1 MAAVR
6 SVLLSDIQSVL
17 SLARRRHGFLLSA
30 TSGQRSNQQSPLAVF
45 QSFSL
50 LRGRLLR
57 SESEWRCLYAA
68 EPPLIDTFSA
78 IFDVFWT
85 DMAELSPVNVV
96 KPFLDVIRHDHASS
110 TVTGAA
116 LEAVMNFLR
125 SWPWAEVKDQN
136 GAADALSDIVD
147 AVSHCRFQETG
158 VESDQN
164 VLVLVVHVLHA
175 VVRSPCGASLSDHS
189 MWQLVESL
197 YALSRGNRHDPHI
210 TLPLRSTGT
219 NFLHDTVA
227 FIFSN
232 AAIYSDLAPVAE
244 PATAS
249 SDPLRP
255 GFGLPCAV
263 KIVGFLC
270 QKLHQKNYV
279 PPPAPDAPATASG
292 NTTSR
297 REVLLS
303 FSLLQRALIACDAE
317 LMTGVPSLMLFIKDD
332 LCSAILRYCRLG
344 ACAELKIPVVCLE
357 LIRLLWSKLR
367 SELKMQV
374 EALFNGVFYHT
385 MHWCLANMD
394 VNSPEFPRGDDVAPP
409 AGGASGQPDEKP
421 VTMVDAASDE
431 FSGDMLSKSRLYN
444 ISFEILDCLVDL
456 LAEATLLPDLYVNYD
471 CDGNRCDLTQ
481 TLFELL
487 SQVAQQSHVACFE
500 SHEET
505 HFLWAQAVGE
515 IALRGMFN
523 ALYVVHLRTHP
534 EMPVVS
540 GDSSN
545 GPSDEEMNEDALLVE
560 QDEQFSPADA
570 EEFASAEVLFKKRQ
584 RKKFFQH
591 GIQEFNRKPL
601 AGIKY
606 LQQNTFLPT
615 PLDSMSL
622 ATFLRSLPQGLNK
635 NAVGVYLGAMGKEVK
650 GFEKTEIHEADTMDF
665 HRDVLTDFVRS
676 CNFEGESIVT
686 ALRMFLASFRLPG
699 EAQQID
705 RILNTFSLQVYEQC
719 RERFLMASVDVAYLL
734 SFSLIM
740 LNTDLHNPNI
750 RSDKKMKLADFIK
763 NNKNYGQEV
772 SKGLDL
778 PDDFLTELYNTI
790 AKDEIKTF
798 EDGGK
803 HGEVTSDRWKDLLNQ
818 AESNP
823 RNSRLIVHHPS
834 VHLRSSSTPRGIGI
848 VHGTSSPLAPD
859 AMRTMKQARL
869 TKSASS
875 PANGATALPKSATWE
890 QQDGVDGLAPLYA
903 SSGNQ
908 YDRHI
913 FELVQ
918 QSLVRAFSSVFQQFV
933 VDSQAKDAARGEDL
947 SVGGS
952 YEMHYV
958 PQKSA
963 LQLACNGFVLCAAV
977 ASHLSLVEHCNS
989 LFIRLCKYTSLLS
1002 SDIYPT
1008 GYNSRENGIW
1018 VYCDNQS
1025 APVATA
1031 AVLKLVSTCSLA
1043 LHSRSWKYF
1052 FHVVSGLR
1060 EFHVL
1065 PSRIMYPS
1073 DEIKLELMT
1082 PDERLEFIDLV
1093 YQNKKELERKIALSA
1108 QEQDGGNGDA
1118 GGFFSGVA
1126 WLLSALDSNLGGSAP
1141 GSTTPTKSH
1150 LSPGFEQYQLSPAEL
1165 ASHTEDLV
1173 IEGKTPKLQPSDGDE
1188 HDPRGEFGTDQWI
1201 RTTLQ
1206 PYRLE
1211 FLMQDVASLPSR
1223 ALAEVIEALHDETL
1237 LVLRGPNEKES
1248 QKDRKKST
1256 KLSLSQG
1263 GCVLFEHLLSQ
1274 VISLSGSLFDGG
1286 TNDED
1291 GISAIL
1297 EAHYTQIL
1305 EFLRPVLLTNHSPS
1319 GLTYENACF
1328 LLHKSIN
1335 GLFAWV
1341 TRTHSDANG
1350 LLLVNFLGTLMEMSG
1365 DDELIRPFLTP
1376 IMCGLD
1382 RYVTLVQPS
1391 NLHYSRMD
1399 WLTICNLISW
1409 SVGMAHAASHGFG
1422 LLERLVTEKIWN
1434 GDGNEIL
1441 ISDCYTKMTMFAMKA
1456 RDPHDSWTPSRPI
1469 DLLLFMF
1476 DTLRPDAPNY
1486 VEERLRFLGGMA
1498 VVSRHLLLNQIKQE
1512 LSNDLVVAAIE
1523 GLKHMLRE
1531 HTGTEQSFKPMAW
1544 LDVLRYG
1551 LIPVGFDLLN
1561 GSAPK
1566 HSGGAMH
1573 FGDDEE
1579 ETNSPFL
1586 YYRRQL
1592 PSMNDES
1599 SLKRPNEAHVHN
1611 DANGP
1616 TGRRRRPSTMKD
1628 PLALRPHVVVVQ
1640 LLSLVVCEELT
1651 KLQTCAK
1658 FPSVWEDVAE
1668 LLVGLLEYTAM
1679 ENPPAAG
1686 DGAASGEVLIAALE
1700 RRSVLSAH
1708 EEILEHS
1715 KGIVRRLAV
1724 IQGEETKEPDDAK
1737 EQEGAKSEETGD
1749 AAERPWQPN
1758 VLMQV
1763 LEEKCRSNPDLLD
1776 QLFSSKDDT
1785 GSAGERTPPIEEVDG
1800 ENVEEE
1806 NDSDEAS

>member
-1 MAAVR
+1 MAVR

-17 SLARRRHGFLLSA
+17 SLARRRHGYLLSS
-30 TSGQRSNQQSPLAVF
+30 TSGQRSKQESPLMVF

-50 LRGRLLR
+50 LRGRLLKC
-57 SESEWRCLYAA
+57 EN
-68 EPPLIDTFSA
+68 
-78 IFDVFWT
+78 
-85 DMAELSPVNVV
+85 MAELSPVTVV
-96 KPFLDVIRHDHASS
+96 KPFLDVIRHEHAGS

-116 LEAVMNFLR
+116 LQAVMNFLH
-125 SWPWAEVKDQN
+125 SWPWTDVKDQN
-136 GAADALSDIVD
+136 AATDAVSDIVD

-158 VESDQN
+158 IESDQN

-175 VVRSPCGASLSDHS
+175 VVRSPCGTRLSDHS

-210 TLPLRSTGT
+210 TIPLRSTAT

-232 AAIYSDLAPVAE
+232 PAIYSDLAPAAG
-244 PATAS
+244 PANS
-249 SDPLRP
+249 SSEPLRP

-279 PPPAPDAPATASG
+279 PPPAPDAPATSSG

-303 FSLLQRALIACDAE
+303 FTLLQRALMACDAE
-317 LMTGVPSLMLFIKDD
+317 LITGVPALMIFIKDD

-344 ACAELKIPVVCLE
+344 ACAEPKIPVVCLE

-385 MHWCLANMD
+385 LHWCLANMD
-394 VNSPEFPRGDDVAPP
+394 VNNPDFPHGDDAAPP
-409 AGGASGQPDEKP
+409 ATDVTGQADDKP
-421 VTMVDAASDE
+421 ATMVDAALDE
-431 FSGDMLSKSRLYN
+431 FSGEMLSKSRLYN

-487 SQVAQQSHVACFE
+487 SQTAQQSHVACFE

-534 EMPVVS
+534 ETPAVS

-545 GPSDEEMNEDALLVE
+545 GPSDEEMNEDTLLVDQE
-560 QDEQFSPADA
+560 TPSPPTDE

-650 GFEKTEIHEADTMDF
+650 GFEKTDIHEADTMDF
-665 HRDVLTDFVRS
+665 HRDVLTNFVRS
-676 CNFEGESIVT
+676 FNFEGESIVA

-750 RSDKKMKLADFIK
+750 RADKKMKLADFIK

-778 PDDFLTELYNTI
+778 PEDFLTELYNTI
-790 AKDEIKTF
+790 SKDEIKTF

-818 AESNP
+818 AESDP
-823 RNSRLIVHHPS
+823 RNSRLIVHQPSLHP
-834 VHLRSSSTPRGIGI
+834 RSSSTPRGIG
-848 VHGTSSPLAPD
+848 VQGASFAPLAPD
-859 AMRTMKQARL
+859 AMRKMKQARL

-875 PANGATALPKSATWE
+875 PAAKSGTWA
-890 QQDGVDGLAPLYA
+890 QQDGFDGLVVLYP

-947 SVGGS
+947 SVGSS

-989 LFIRLCKYTSLLS
+989 LFIRLCKYTALIS
-1002 SDIYPT
+1002 SDIYPV
-1008 GYNSRENGIW
+1008 GYNGRENGIW

-1031 AVLKLVSTCSLA
+1031 AVLKLVSTCSLS

-1052 FHVVSGLR
+1052 FHIVSGLR

-1065 PSRIMYPS
+1065 PSRILYPS
-1073 DEIKLELMT
+1073 DEMKLELMT
-1082 PDERLEFIDLV
+1082 RDERLEFIDLV
-1093 YQNKKELERKIALSA
+1093 YQNKEELARKIALSA

-1118 GGFFSGVA
+1118 GGFFSGVT

-1141 GSTTPTKSH
+1141 GSTAPTQSH
-1150 LSPGFEQYQLSPAEL
+1150 LSPGYEQYQLSPAEL
-1165 ASHTEDLV
+1165 ALHTEDLV
-1173 IEGKTPKLQPSDGDE
+1173 IEGKTPKKQPSDDE

-1223 ALAEVIEALHDETL
+1223 ALAEVIEALHDEIL
-1237 LVLRGPNEKES
+1237 LVLRGPDENES

-1274 VISLSGSLFDGG
+1274 VIALSGSLFDGG
-1286 TNDED
+1286 ADDED
-1291 GISAIL
+1291 GISAVL

-1319 GLTYENACF
+1319 ELTYENACF

-1341 TRTHSDANG
+1341 TRTRSDANG
-1350 LLLVNFLGTLMEMSG
+1350 LLLVNFLSTLMEMSG
-1365 DDELIRPFLTP
+1365 DDELIRPFLTS

-1382 RYVTLVQPS
+1382 RYVALVQPS
-1391 NLHYSRMD
+1391 NLYYSRMD

-1409 SVGMAHAASHGFG
+1409 SVGRSHAASHGFG

-1441 ISDCYTKMTMFAMKA
+1441 ISDCYTKMIMFAMKT
-1456 RDPHDSWTPSRPI
+1456 RDPHNSWALSRPV

-1476 DTLRPDAPNY
+1476 DTLRPDASNY

-1512 LSNDLVVAAIE
+1512 LSNDLVVTAIE
-1523 GLKHMLRE
+1523 GLKHMLSE
-1531 HTGTEQSFKPMAW
+1531 HSGKEQSFKPMAW

-1551 LIPVGFDLLN
+1551 LVPVGFDLLN
-1561 GSAPK
+1561 DAGPK
-1566 HSGGAMH
+1566 HSGGGMH

-1592 PSMNDES
+1592 PSMDDES
-1599 SLKRPNEAHVHN
+1599 SLKNPNETHARS
-1611 DANGP
+1611 DAKKP

-1658 FPSVWEDVAE
+1658 FKSVWEDVAE

-1679 ENPPAAG
+1679 ENPPPAG
-1686 DGAASGEVLIAALE
+1686 EAASGEVLIAALE

-1724 IQGEETKEPDDAK
+1724 IQDEETTETEAN
-1737 EQEGAKSEETGD
+1737 EQEEAKST
-1749 AAERPWQPN
+1749 N
-1758 VLMQV
+1758 VLMKV
-1763 LEEKCRSNPDLLD
+1763 LEDKCRSNPDLLD
-1776 QLFSSKDDT
+1776 QLFSSKDET
-1785 GSAGERTPPIEEVDG
+1785 GSTGGCTPPVEEVDG
-1800 ENVEEE
+1800 EIVEEE

>member
-1 MAAVR
+1 
-6 SVLLSDIQSVL
+6 
-17 SLARRRHGFLLSA
+17 
-30 TSGQRSNQQSPLAVF
+30 
-45 QSFSL
+45 
-50 LRGRLLR
+50 
-57 SESEWRCLYAA
+57 
-68 EPPLIDTFSA
+68 
-78 IFDVFWT
+78 
-85 DMAELSPVNVV
+85 
-96 KPFLDVIRHDHASS
+96 
-110 TVTGAA
+110 
-116 LEAVMNFLR
+116 
-125 SWPWAEVKDQN
+125 
-136 GAADALSDIVD
+136 
-147 AVSHCRFQETG
+147 
-158 VESDQN
+158 
-164 VLVLVVHVLHA
+164 
-175 VVRSPCGASLSDHS
+175 
-189 MWQLVESL
+189 
-197 YALSRGNRHDPHI
+197 
-210 TLPLRSTGT
+210 
-219 NFLHDTVA
+219 
-227 FIFSN
+227 
-232 AAIYSDLAPVAE
+232 
-244 PATAS
+244 
-249 SDPLRP
+249 
-255 GFGLPCAV
+255 
-263 KIVGFLC
+263 
-270 QKLHQKNYV
+270 
-279 PPPAPDAPATASG
+279 
-292 NTTSR
+292 
-297 REVLLS
+297 
-303 FSLLQRALIACDAE
+303 
-317 LMTGVPSLMLFIKDD
+317 
-332 LCSAILRYCRLG
+332 
-344 ACAELKIPVVCLE
+344 
-357 LIRLLWSKLR
+357 
-367 SELKMQV
+367 MQV
-374 EALFNGVFYHT
+374 EAIFNGVFYHT
-385 MHWCLANMD
+385 LHWSLTNMD
-394 VNSPEFPRGDDVAPP
+394 VNNPDFPRGDDAAPP
-409 AGGASGQPDEKP
+409 AGSGADQANDKP
-421 VTMVDAASDE
+421 VTMVDAALDE
-431 FSGDMLSKSRLYN
+431 FSGEMLSKSRLYS
-444 ISFEILDCLVDL
+444 ISFDILECLVDL

-481 TLFELL
+481 GLFELL
-487 SQVAQQSHVACFE
+487 SQAAQQSHVACFE
-500 SHEET
+500 SHEENQ
-505 HFLWAQAVGE
+505 FLWAQAIGE

-534 EMPVVS
+534 EMPAVS

-545 GPSDEEMNEDALLVE
+545 GPSDEEAREDTLIVDQEELPVLS
-560 QDEQFSPADA
+560 DGD
-570 EEFASAEVLFKKRQ
+570 EFASADVLFKKRQ

-665 HRDVLTDFVRS
+665 HRDVLANFVRS
-676 CNFEGESIVT
+676 FNFEGESIVT

-750 RSDKKMKLADFIK
+750 RADKKMKLVDFIK

-818 AESNP
+818 AESDP

-834 VHLRSSSTPRGIGI
+834 LHLRSSSTPRGIG
-848 VHGTSSPLAPD
+848 VVPATPSPLAPD

-875 PANGATALPKSATWE
+875 PANGVTVLSSRSATWD
-890 QQDGVDGLAPLYA
+890 QDGSDGLVPSYA

-913 FELVQ
+913 YELIQ
-918 QSLVRAFSSVFQQFV
+918 QSLVRAFGSVFQQFV
-933 VDSQAKDAARGEDL
+933 VDSQAKDAVRGEDL
-947 SVGGS
+947 SVGS
-952 YEMHYV
+952 TYEMHYV

-977 ASHLSLVEHCNS
+977 ASNLSLVEHCNA
-989 LFIRLCKYTSLLS
+989 LFIRLCKYTALLS
-1002 SDIYPT
+1002 SDIYPV
-1008 GYNSRENGIW
+1008 GYNGRENGIW

-1025 APVATA
+1025 APIATA
-1031 AVLKLVSTCSLA
+1031 AVLKLVSTCSLS

-1065 PSRIMYPS
+1065 PSRILYPS
-1073 DEIKLELMT
+1073 DDMKLELMT

-1093 YQNKKELERKIALSA
+1093 YQNKEELERRIALSA
-1108 QEQDGGNGDA
+1108 QDQEGNDGDA

-1126 WLLSALDSNLGGSAP
+1126 WLLSALDSNLGGSTP
-1141 GSTTPTKSH
+1141 GSATQTKSH
-1150 LSPGFEQYQLSPAEL
+1150 LSPGFEQYQLNPAEL

-1173 IEGKTPKLQPSDGDE
+1173 IEGKTPKKQPSDGE
-1188 HDPRGEFGTDQWI
+1188 HDLRGDFGTDQWI

-1211 FLMQDVASLPSR
+1211 FLMEDIASLPSR
-1223 ALAEVIEALHDETL
+1223 ALAEVIESLHDEIL
-1237 LVLRGPNEKES
+1237 QVLRGPDEAES
-1248 QKDRKKST
+1248 QKERKKST

-1263 GCVLFEHLLSQ
+1263 GCVLCEHLLSQ

-1286 TNDED
+1286 ADDED
-1291 GISAIL
+1291 GISAVL

-1305 EFLRPVLLTNHSPS
+1305 ECLRPVLLTTHSPS

-1341 TRTHSDANG
+1341 TRTRSDASG
-1350 LLLVNFLGTLMEMSG
+1350 LLLVNFLGTLMELSG
-1365 DDELIRPFLTP
+1365 DDELIRPFLTS

-1382 RYVTLVQPS
+1382 RYVALVEPN
-1391 NLHYSRMD
+1391 NLRYTRMD

-1409 SVGMAHAASHGFG
+1409 SVGMPHAASHAFG

-1441 ISDCYTKMTMFAMKA
+1441 ISDCYTKMIMFAMKA
-1456 RDPHDSWTPSRPI
+1456 RDPHDSWSPSRPI
-1469 DLLLFMF
+1469 DLLRFMF
-1476 DTLRPDAPNY
+1476 DTLRPDALNY

-1531 HTGTEQSFKPMAW
+1531 HTGTEQSFKPVAW
-1544 LDVLRYG
+1544 LDVLRFG
-1551 LIPVGFDLLN
+1551 LVPVGFDLLN
-1561 GSAPK
+1561 GAGPK
-1566 HSGGAMH
+1566 HSGGILH

-1592 PSMNDES
+1592 PSLDGEN
-1599 SLKRPNEAHVHN
+1599 SLKHPN
-1611 DANGP
+1611 DAHAHNEPKGL

-1628 PLALRPHVVVVQ
+1628 PLALRPHVVIVQ

-1651 KLQTCAK
+1651 KLQTCTK

-1668 LLVGLLEYTAM
+1668 LLVGLLEHTAM
-1679 ENPPAAG
+1679 ENPSTVV

-1715 KGIVRRLAV
+1715 KGILRRLTV
-1724 IQGEETKEPDDAK
+1724 VKDGETEEKTK
-1737 EQEGAKSEETGD
+1737 EQELTKTEERAQD
-1749 AAERPWQPN
+1749 PN
-1758 VLMQV
+1758 GLMLV
-1763 LEEKCRSNPDLLD
+1763 LEEKCRAHPDLIE
-1776 QLFSSKDDT
+1776 QLFSSKDDAAST
-1785 GSAGERTPPIEEVDG
+1785 GGRTPPIEEVDG
-1800 ENVEEE
+1800 ENTDEQ

>member
-1 MAAVR
+1 MAAAR
-6 SVLLSDIQSVL
+6 AVLLSDIQSVL
-17 SLARRRHGFLLSA
+17 SLARRRHGFLLSGTA
-30 TSGQRSNQQSPLAVF
+30 GQRSKQESPLAVF

-57 SESEWRCLYAA
+57 CEN
-68 EPPLIDTFSA
+68 
-78 IFDVFWT
+78 
-85 DMAELSPVNVV
+85 MAELSPVAVV
-96 KPFLDVIRHDHASS
+96 KPFLDVVRHEHASS

-116 LEAVMNFLR
+116 LQAVVNFLHA
-125 SWPWAEVKDQN
+125 WPWGDVRDQN
-136 GAADALSDIVD
+136 AAADAAADMVD

-175 VVRSPCGASLSDHS
+175 VVRSPCGARLSDHA

-210 TLPLRSTGT
+210 TLPLRSTAT
-219 NFLHDTVA
+219 SFLHDTVA

-232 AAIYSDLAPVAE
+232 PAIYSDLAPASA
-244 PATAS
+244 PANAGS
-249 SDPLRP
+249 EPLRP

-270 QKLHQKNYV
+270 QKLHQRNFV
-279 PPPAPDAPATASG
+279 PAPAPDAPAANTG

-303 FSLLQRALIACDAE
+303 FTLLQRALIACDAD
-317 LMTGVPSLMLFIKDD
+317 LITGVPSLMLFIKDD

-374 EALFNGVFYHT
+374 EAIFNGVFYHT
-385 MHWCLANMD
+385 MHWSLANMD
-394 VNSPEFPRGDDVAPP
+394 VNNPGFPRGDNASGP
-409 AGGASGQPDEKP
+409 AGDANNQASDKP
-421 VTMVDAASDE
+421 VTTVDAALDE
-431 FSGDMLSKSRLYN
+431 FSGEVLSKSRLYN

-456 LAEATLLPDLYVNYD
+456 LAEATLLPDLYV
-471 CDGNRCDLTQ
+471 
-481 TLFELL
+481 
-487 SQVAQQSHVACFE
+487 AQQSHVACFE

-505 HFLWAQAVGE
+505 HFLWAQAIGE

-534 EMPVVS
+534 ETPVVV
-540 GDSSN
+540 GESSSP
-545 GPSDEEMNEDALLVE
+545 PSDEEIREDTLLVDQE
-560 QDEQFSPADA
+560 VEPASIDGDT
-570 EEFASAEVLFKKRQ
+570 FASAEVLFKKRQ

-650 GFEKTEIHEADTMDF
+650 GFEKTEIHEADTMNF
-665 HRDVLTDFVRS
+665 HRDVLTNFVRS
-676 CNFEGESIVT
+676 FNFEGESIVT

-750 RSDKKMKLADFIK
+750 RADKKMKLVDFIR

-778 PDDFLTELYNTI
+778 PEDFLTELYDTI

-818 AESNP
+818 AESDP

-834 VHLRSSSTPRGIGI
+834 LHLRSSSTPRQIG
-848 VHGTSSPLAPD
+848 VVQGVSSPLAPD

-875 PANGATALPKSATWE
+875 PANGLTATAVKSGTWE
-890 QQDGVDGLAPLYA
+890 QQDGFDGLVPLYA

-913 FELVQ
+913 YELIQ

-947 SVGGS
+947 SVGSS

-977 ASHLSLVEHCNS
+977 ASNLSLAEHCNA
-989 LFIRLCKYTSLLS
+989 LFIRLCKYTALLS
-1002 SDIYPT
+1002 SDIYPA
-1008 GYNSRENGIW
+1008 GYNGRENGIW

-1025 APVATA
+1025 SPVATA
-1031 AVLKLVSTCSLA
+1031 AVLKIVSTCSLA

-1065 PSRIMYPS
+1065 PSRILYPS
-1073 DEIKLELMT
+1073 DEMSLELMT

-1093 YQNKKELERKIALSA
+1093 YQNKEELERRIALSA
-1108 QEQDGGNGDA
+1108 QDLDGSDGDS

-1126 WLLSALDSNLGGSAP
+1126 WLLSALDSNLGGSTP
-1141 GSTTPTKSH
+1141 GSSTPTKSH

-1173 IEGKTPKLQPSDGDE
+1173 IEGKTPKKQPSDGE
-1188 HDPRGEFGTDQWI
+1188 QDPRGDFGTDLWI

-1211 FLMQDVASLPSR
+1211 FLMEDVASLPSR
-1223 ALAEVIEALHDETL
+1223 ALAEVIEALHDEIL
-1237 LVLRGPNEKES
+1237 YVLRGPDDKES
-1248 QKDRKKST
+1248 PKDRKRST

-1274 VISLSGSLFDGG
+1274 VIALSGSLFDGG
-1286 TNDED
+1286 ADDED
-1291 GISAIL
+1291 GISAVL

-1341 TRTHSDANG
+1341 TRTRSEANG
-1350 LLLVNFLGTLMEMSG
+1350 LLLITFLSTLMEMSG
-1365 DDELIRPFLTP
+1365 DDELIRPFLTS
-1376 IMCGLD
+1376 I
-1382 RYVTLVQPS
+1382 
-1391 NLHYSRMD
+1391 
-1399 WLTICNLISW
+1399 IW
-1409 SVGMAHAASHGFG
+1409 SVGMPHAASRAFG

-1434 GDGNEIL
+1434 GDGNDIL
-1441 ISDCYTKMTMFAMKA
+1441 ISDCYTKMIMFAMKA
-1456 RDPHDSWTPSRPI
+1456 RDPHDSWAPSRPL

-1476 DTLRPDAPNY
+1476 DTLRPDATNY

-1512 LSNDLVVAAIE
+1512 LSNEIVVAAIE

-1531 HTGTEQSFKPMAW
+1531 HAGTERSFKAIAW

-1551 LIPVGFDLLN
+1551 LVPVGFDLLN
-1561 GSAPK
+1561 DGGPK
-1566 HSGGAMH
+1566 YSGGAMH
-1573 FGDDEE
+1573 FGEDEE

-1592 PSMNDES
+1592 PSFDGDNTSKHPTAPQAHTES
-1599 SLKRPNEAHVHN
+1599 K
-1611 DANGP
+1611 GP

-1658 FPSVWEDVAE
+1658 FPAVWEDVAE
-1668 LLVGLLEYTAM
+1668 LLVGLLEHTAM
-1679 ENPPAAG
+1679 ENPPSAG
-1686 DGAASGEVLIAALE
+1686 EGAASGEVLIAALE

-1715 KGIVRRLAV
+1715 KGIIRRLTMV
-1724 IQGEETKEPDDAK
+1724 QDEETKEAEEEK
-1737 EQEGAKSEETGD
+1737 EAPTG
-1749 AAERPWQPN
+1749 ELTQQSN
-1758 VLMQV
+1758 TLMQV
-1763 LEEKCRSNPDLLD
+1763 LEEKCRSHPDLVE
-1776 QLFSSKDDT
+1776 QLFSSKDDAGST
-1785 GSAGERTPPIEEVDG
+1785 GGRTPPIEEVDG
-1800 ENVEEE
+1800 EHAEEQ

>member
-1 MAAVR
+1 MAGRA
-6 SVLLSDIQSVL
+6 VLLSDIQSVL
-17 SLARRRHGFLLSA
+17 SLARRRHGYLL
-30 TSGQRSNQQSPLAVF
+30 TWTNGQHSKKESPVAVF

-50 LRGRLLR
+50 LRGRLLKC
-57 SESEWRCLYAA
+57 ENME
-68 EPPLIDTFSA
+68 
-78 IFDVFWT
+78 
-85 DMAELSPVNVV
+85 ELSPVTVV
-96 KPFLDVIRHDHASS
+96 KPFLDVIRHEHAGS

-116 LEAVMNFLR
+116 LQAVMNFLH
-125 SWPWAEVKDQN
+125 SWPWTDVKDQN
-136 GAADALSDIVD
+136 AAADAVSDIVD

-158 VESDQN
+158 IESDQN

-175 VVRSPCGASLSDHS
+175 VVRSSCGTRLSDHS

-210 TLPLRSTGT
+210 TLPLRSTAT

-232 AAIYSDLAPVAE
+232 PAIYSDVA
-244 PATAS
+244 PATDSAS
-249 SDPLRP
+249 EPLRP

-263 KIVGFLC
+263 KIAGFFC

-279 PPPAPDAPATASG
+279 PPPAPDAPATPSG

-303 FSLLQRALIACDAE
+303 FSLLQRALMACDAE
-317 LMTGVPSLMLFIKDD
+317 LITGVPALMLFIKDD

-385 MHWCLANMD
+385 LHWCLANMD
-394 VNSPEFPRGDDVAPP
+394 VSSPDFPHGNDTAPP
-409 AGGASGQPDEKP
+409 TADANGQTDSKAA
-421 VTMVDAASDE
+421 TMVDAALDE
-431 FSGDMLSKSRLYN
+431 FSGEMLSKNRLFG

-487 SQVAQQSHVACFE
+487 SQTAQQSHVACFE

-534 EMPVVS
+534 ETPAVS
-540 GDSSN
+540 GDGSS
-545 GPSDEEMNEDALLVE
+545 GPSDEEMNEDTLLVDQE
-560 QDEQFSPADA
+560 TPSPTEDA

-615 PLDSMSL
+615 PLDSISL

-650 GFEKTEIHEADTMDF
+650 GFEKTDIHEADSMDF
-665 HRDVLTDFVRS
+665 HRDVLTNFVRS
-676 CNFEGESIVT
+676 FNFEGESIVA

-750 RSDKKMKLADFIK
+750 RPDKKMKLADFIR
-763 NNKNYGQEV
+763 NNKNYGLEV

-778 PDDFLTELYNTI
+778 PEDFLTELYNTI
-790 AKDEIKTF
+790 SKDEVKTF

-818 AESNP
+818 AESDP
-823 RNSRLIVHHPS
+823 RNSRLIVHQPSLHP
-834 VHLRSSSTPRGIGI
+834 RSSSTPRGIG
-848 VHGTSSPLAPD
+848 VQGASFAPLAPD
-859 AMRTMKQARL
+859 AMRKMKQARL

-875 PANGATALPKSATWE
+875 PAAKSGTWM
-890 QQDGVDGLAPLYA
+890 QQEGLYGLVSLYP

-918 QSLVRAFSSVFQQFV
+918 QNLVRAFSSVFQQFV
-933 VDSQAKDAARGEDL
+933 VDSQAKDAARGDDL
-947 SVGGS
+947 SVGSS
-952 YEMHYV
+952 YDMHYV

-977 ASHLSLVEHCNS
+977 ASHLSLVEHCNA
-989 LFIRLCKYTSLLS
+989 LFIRLCKYTALIS
-1002 SDIYPT
+1002 SDIYPV
-1008 GYNSRENGIW
+1008 GYNGRENGIW
-1018 VYCDNQS
+1018 AYCDNQS

-1031 AVLKLVSTCSLA
+1031 AVLKLVSTCSLS
-1043 LHSRSWKYF
+1043 LHSRSWKFF
-1052 FHVVSGLR
+1052 FHIVSGLR
-1060 EFHVL
+1060 EFHAL
-1065 PSRIMYPS
+1065 PSRILYPS
-1073 DEIKLELMT
+1073 DEMKLELMT

-1093 YQNKKELERKIALSA
+1093 YQNKEELVRKIALSA
-1108 QEQDGGNGDA
+1108 QEQDGGNGDS

-1141 GSTTPTKSH
+1141 GSTAPSKSQ
-1150 LSPGFEQYQLSPAEL
+1150 LSPGFERYQPSPAEL
-1165 ASHTEDLV
+1165 ALHTEDLV
-1173 IEGKTPKLQPSDGDE
+1173 IEGKTPKKQPSEGE
-1188 HDPRGEFGTDQWI
+1188 QDPRDEFGTDQWI

-1223 ALAEVIEALHDETL
+1223 ALAEAIEALHDEIL
-1237 LVLRGPNEKES
+1237 LVLRGPDDSEA
-1248 QKDRKKST
+1248 QKDRKRAT

-1274 VISLSGSLFDGG
+1274 VIALSGSLFDGG
-1286 TNDED
+1286 ADDDD
-1291 GISAIL
+1291 GISAVL

-1305 EFLRPVLLTNHSPS
+1305 EFLRPVLLTNHSLS

-1341 TRTHSDANG
+1341 TRTRSDANG
-1350 LLLVNFLGTLMEMSG
+1350 ILLVTFLSTMMEMSG
-1365 DDELIRPFLTP
+1365 DDELMGPFLTP

-1382 RYVTLVQPS
+1382 RYVALVQPI

-1409 SVGMAHAASHGFG
+1409 SVGRSHAASHGFG

-1441 ISDCYTKMTMFAMKA
+1441 ISDCFTKMIMFAMKT
-1456 RDPHDSWTPSRPI
+1456 RDPHDSWAPSRPV

-1498 VVSRHLLLNQIKQE
+1498 VVSRHLLLHQIKQE
-1512 LSNDLVVAAIE
+1512 LPNELVVTAIE
-1523 GLKHMLRE
+1523 GLKHMLSE
-1531 HTGTEQSFKPMAW
+1531 HAGTDQSFKPMAW

-1551 LIPVGFDLLN
+1551 LVPVGFDLLN
-1561 GSAPK
+1561 DAGPK
-1566 HSGGAMH
+1566 HSGGGMH
-1573 FGDDEE
+1573 FGDNEE

-1592 PSMNDES
+1592 PSTNDDGV
-1599 SLKRPNEAHVHN
+1599 LKHPAS
-1611 DANGP
+1611 DTKKP
-1616 TGRRRRPSTMKD
+1616 IGRRRRPSTMKD

-1658 FPSVWEDVAE
+1658 FQSVWEDVAE

-1679 ENPPAAG
+1679 ENPPPAG
-1686 DGAASGEVLIAALE
+1686 EAASGEVLIAALE

-1715 KGIVRRLAV
+1715 KGI
-1724 IQGEETKEPDDAK
+1724 
-1737 EQEGAKSEETGD
+1737 
-1749 AAERPWQPN
+1749 PN

-1763 LEEKCRSNPDLLD
+1763 LEEKCRSNPDLLA
-1776 QLFSSKDDT
+1776 QLFSSKDET
-1785 GSAGERTPPIEEVDG
+1785 GSTGGCTPPVEEVDG
-1800 ENVEEE
+1800 ESV
-1806 NDSDEAS
+1806 DEANDDAR

>member
-17 SLARRRHGFLLSA
+17 SLARRRHGYLLSGV
-30 TSGQRSNQQSPLAVF
+30 SGQRSKQASHYLLEETLSFLTNAWLWLQESPLGMF

-57 SESEWRCLYAA
+57 HEN
-68 EPPLIDTFSA
+68 
-78 IFDVFWT
+78 
-85 DMAELSPVNVV
+85 MAELSPVNVV
-96 KPFLDVIRHDHASS
+96 RPFLDVIRHELATSA
-110 TVTGAA
+110 VTGAA
-116 LEAVMNFLR
+116 LQAVINFLH
-125 SWPWAEVKDQN
+125 SWPWTEVKDKN
-136 GAADALSDIVD
+136 AVADAVSDIVD
-147 AVSHCRFQETG
+147 AVSHCRFQESG

-164 VLVLVVHVLHA
+164 VLVFVVHVLHA
-175 VVRSPCGASLSDHS
+175 VVRSPCGVRLSDHS
-189 MWQLVESL
+189 MWQLMESL
-197 YALSRGNRHDPHI
+197 YALSRGNRNDPHI
-210 TLPLRSTGT
+210 TLPLRSTAT

-227 FIFSN
+227 FVFSN
-232 AAIYSDLAPVAE
+232 PAIYPNLAPAIE
-244 PATAS
+244 PATS
-249 SDPLRP
+249 SEPLRP

-270 QKLHQKNYV
+270 QKLHQKNYI
-279 PPPAPDAPATASG
+279 PPPTPDTPATPTG

-317 LMTGVPSLMLFIKDD
+317 LITGVPSLMIFIKDD

-385 MHWCLANMD
+385 LHWCIANMD
-394 VNSPEFPRGDDVAPP
+394 VNNPDFPRGDDVAPSVEDVNDQTDDRP
-409 AGGASGQPDEKP
+409 
-421 VTMVDAASDE
+421 TTTVDAAIDE
-431 FSGDMLSKSRLYN
+431 FSGEILSKNRLYN

-487 SQVAQQSHVACFE
+487 SQAAQQSHVACFE
-500 SHEET
+500 SHEES

-523 ALYVVHLRTHP
+523 ALYVVHLRIQP
-534 EMPVVS
+534 ETLDIS
-540 GDSSN
+540 GDSST
-545 GPSDEEMNEDALLVE
+545 GPSYEEITDDTLLADQEE
-560 QDEQFSPADA
+560 QLSSVDS

-615 PLDSMSL
+615 PLDSISL

-650 GFEKTEIHEADTMDF
+650 AFEKTEIHEADTMDF
-665 HRDVLTDFVRS
+665 HRDVLTNFVRS
-676 CNFEGESIVT
+676 FNFEGESIVT

-750 RSDKKMKLADFIK
+750 RSDKKMKLPDFIK

-778 PDDFLTELYNTI
+778 PEDFLTELYSTI

-818 AESNP
+818 AEGNP
-823 RNSRLIVHHPS
+823 RNSRLIVHHP
-834 VHLRSSSTPRGIGI
+834 LRSSSTPRGMG
-848 VHGTSSPLAPD
+848 VQRASPPLAPE
-859 AMRTMKQARL
+859 AMRTMKLTRL

-875 PANGATALPKSATWE
+875 PANVSKIGIWE
-890 QQDGVDGLAPLYA
+890 QQDDFDAPYA

-913 FELVQ
+913 FELIQ
-918 QSLVRAFSSVFQQFV
+918 QNLVRAFGSVFLQFV
-933 VDSQAKDAARGEDL
+933 VDSQAKDAARVDDL
-947 SVGGS
+947 SVGSS

-963 LQLACNGFVLCAAV
+963 LQLACNGFVLCSAV
-977 ASHLSLVEHCNS
+977 ASQLSLMEHCNS
-989 LFIRLCKYTSLLS
+989 LFIRLCKYTALFA
-1002 SDIYPT
+1002 SDIYPV
-1008 GYNSRENGIW
+1008 GYNCRENGIW

-1031 AVLKLVSTCSLA
+1031 AVLKLVSTCSLS
-1043 LHSRSWKYF
+1043 LHSRSWKHF

-1065 PSRIMYPS
+1065 PPRILYSS
-1073 DEIKLELMT
+1073 DDTYLELMT
-1082 PDERLEFIDLV
+1082 HDERLEFVDLV
-1093 YQNKKELERKIALSA
+1093 YQNKEELERKIAVSA
-1108 QEQDGGNGDA
+1108 QGQNCGNGDA

-1126 WLLSALDSNLGGSAP
+1126 WLLSALDSNLGGSASGP
-1141 GSTTPTKSH
+1141 SSPPKSH

-1165 ASHTEDLV
+1165 ASHTKDLV
-1173 IEGKTPKLQPSDGDE
+1173 IEGKSSSKQHSDDSN
-1188 HDPRGEFGTDQWI
+1188 DFGSDQWI
-1201 RTTLQ
+1201 RNTLQ

-1223 ALAEVIEALHDETL
+1223 ALAEVIEALHDEIL
-1237 LVLRGPNEKES
+1237 FVIRGPDEKES
-1248 QKDRKKST
+1248 QTDRKKST
-1256 KLSLSQG
+1256 NLSLSQG

-1274 VISLSGSLFDGG
+1274 VISLSVSLLDSGAD
-1286 TNDED
+1286 DED
-1291 GISAIL
+1291 GISAML
-1297 EAHYTQIL
+1297 EAHYSQIL
-1305 EFLRPVLLTNHSPS
+1305 ELLRPVLLTNYSLS

-1341 TRTHSDANG
+1341 TRTRNDANG
-1350 LLLVNFLGTLMEMSG
+1350 SLLVNFLGTLMEMSG
-1365 DDELIRPFLTP
+1365 DDELIRPFLTS

-1382 RYVTLVQPS
+1382 RYVTLMHPS
-1391 NLHYSRMD
+1391 NLHYTRLD

-1409 SVGMAHAASHGFG
+1409 SVKMPHAASHAFG
-1422 LLERLVTEKIWN
+1422 LLEQLVTEKIWN

-1441 ISDCYTKMTMFAMKA
+1441 ISDCYTKMIMFAMKT
-1456 RDPHDSWTPSRPI
+1456 RDPHDSWAPSRPI

-1476 DTLRPDAPNY
+1476 DTLRPDAPHY

-1512 LSNDLVVAAIE
+1512 LSNDLVLAAIE
-1523 GLKHMLRE
+1523 GLKHMLSE
-1531 HTGTEQSFKPMAW
+1531 HTGTEQSFKSMAW

-1551 LIPVGFDLLN
+1551 LVPVGFDLLN
-1561 GSAPK
+1561 DAEPK
-1566 HSGGAMH
+1566 HFGGTMH

-1579 ETNSPFL
+1579 ETNSPVL

-1592 PSMNDES
+1592 PVVGDEN
-1599 SLKRPNEAHVHN
+1599 SLNHVPLS
-1611 DANGP
+1611 DAKPKN
-1616 TGRRRRPSTMKD
+1616 RRRRPSTMKD

-1651 KLQTCAK
+1651 KLQTCVK
-1658 FPSVWEDVAE
+1658 FPLVWEDMAG
-1668 LLVGLLEYTAM
+1668 LLVGLLEHTAM
-1679 ENPPAAG
+1679 ETPPSAG
-1686 DGAASGEVLIAALE
+1686 DGTASGEVLIAALE

-1724 IQGEETKEPDDAK
+1724 LHDESKMPEKDT
-1737 EQEGAKSEETGD
+1737 EQEAYTEE
-1749 AAERPWQPN
+1749 AAETEQPN
-1758 VLMQV
+1758 PLMQA
-1763 LEEKCRSNPDLLD
+1763 LEEKCRSNQDLFD
-1776 QLFSSKDDT
+1776 QLFSIDT
-1785 GSAGERTPPIEEVDG
+1785 GSTGGCTPPTEEIGG
-1800 ENVEEE
+1800 ENAAEQNEI
-1806 NDSDEAS
+1806 DETS

>member
-17 SLARRRHGFLLSA
+17 SLARRRHGYLLSG
-30 TSGQRSNQQSPLAVF
+30 TSNQRSKKESPLVVF
-45 QSFSL
+45 QNFSL

-57 SESEWRCLYAA
+57 CEN
-68 EPPLIDTFSA
+68 
-78 IFDVFWT
+78 
-85 DMAELSPVNVV
+85 MAEISPVSVV
-96 KPFLDVIRHDHASS
+96 KPFLDVIRHEHASS

-116 LEAVMNFLR
+116 LQAVMNFLHY
-125 SWPWAEVKDQN
+125 WPWADVKDQN
-136 GAADALSDIVD
+136 GAADAVSDIVD

-158 VESDQN
+158 IESDQN
-164 VLVLVVHVLHA
+164 VLVLVVHMLHA
-175 VVRSPCGASLSDHS
+175 VVRSPCGSRLSDHS

-210 TLPLRSTGT
+210 TLPLRSTAT

-232 AAIYSDLAPVAE
+232 SAIYSDLAPVVE
-244 PATAS
+244 PATS
-249 SDPLRP
+249 SSEPLRP

-279 PPPAPDAPATASG
+279 PPPTPDAPATTSG
-292 NTTSR
+292 NTASR

-303 FSLLQRALIACDAE
+303 FTLLQRALTACDAE
-317 LMTGVPSLMLFIKDD
+317 LITGVPSLMLFIKDD

-344 ACAELKIPVVCLE
+344 ACAEVKVPVVCLE

-385 MHWCLANMD
+385 LHWCLANMD
-394 VNSPEFPRGDDVAPP
+394 VNNPEFPRGGDAFPNTGSD
-409 AGGASGQPDEKP
+409 GQADEKS
-421 VTMVDAASDE
+421 VTTVDAALDE
-431 FSGDMLSKSRLYN
+431 FSGEMLSKNRLYN

-487 SQVAQQSHVACFE
+487 SQAAQQSHVACFE

-534 EMPVVS
+534 ETPVVG

-545 GPSDEEMNEDALLVE
+545 GPSDEEINADGLLIDQEDQAP
-560 QDEQFSPADA
+560 PADA
-570 EEFASAEVLFKKRQ
+570 EEFASAEELFKKRQ

-615 PLDSMSL
+615 PLDSVSL

-650 GFEKTEIHEADTMDF
+650 GFEKTEIHEADSMDF
-665 HRDVLTDFVRS
+665 HRDVLTNFVRS
-676 CNFEGESIVT
+676 FNFEGESIVA

-750 RSDKKMKLADFIK
+750 RLDKKMKLIDFIK

-778 PDDFLTELYNTI
+778 PEDFLTELYNMI

-818 AESNP
+818 AESDP

-834 VHLRSSSTPRGIGI
+834 LHLRSSSTPRAIG
-848 VHGTSSPLAPD
+848 VVQGVSSPLAPD

-875 PANGATALPKSATWE
+875 PANGTTILPKSGTWE
-890 QQDGVDGLAPLYA
+890 QQNRFEGLVPLYA

-913 FELVQ
+913 FELIQ
-918 QSLVRAFSSVFQQFV
+918 QSFVRAFSSVFQQFV
-933 VDSQAKDAARGEDL
+933 VDSQAKDAARDEDL
-947 SVGGS
+947 SVGSS

-989 LFIRLCKYTSLLS
+989 LFIRLCKYTALLS
-1002 SDIYPT
+1002 SDIYPV
-1008 GYNSRENGIW
+1008 GYNGRENGIW

-1025 APVATA
+1025 TPVATA
-1031 AVLKLVSTCSLA
+1031 AVLKLVSTCSLS

-1065 PSRIMYPS
+1065 PSRILYPS
-1073 DEIKLELMT
+1073 NEMKLELMT

-1093 YQNKKELERKIALSA
+1093 YQNKEELERKIALSA
-1108 QEQDGGNGDA
+1108 QEQEGGNGDA

-1141 GSTTPTKSH
+1141 GSTPPTKSH

-1173 IEGKTPKLQPSDGDE
+1173 IEGKVPNKQPSDVD
-1188 HDPRGEFGTDQWI
+1188 HDFKADFGTDQWI
-1201 RTTLQ
+1201 RNTLQ

-1211 FLMQDVASLPSR
+1211 FLMQDIASLPSR
-1223 ALAEVIEALHDETL
+1223 ALAEVIEALHDEIL
-1237 LVLRGPNEKES
+1237 LVLRGPDEKES
-1248 QKDRKKST
+1248 QKDRKKAT

-1274 VISLSGSLFDGG
+1274 VIALSGSLFDGG
-1286 TNDED
+1286 AYDED
-1291 GISAIL
+1291 GISAVL

-1305 EFLRPVLLTNHSPS
+1305 EFLRPVLLTNYSLS
-1319 GLTYENACF
+1319 GMTYENACF

-1341 TRTHSDANG
+1341 TRTRSDANG
-1350 LLLVNFLGTLMEMSG
+1350 LLLVNFLSTLMEMSG
-1365 DDELIRPFLTP
+1365 DDELIQPFLTP

-1382 RYVTLVQPS
+1382 RYVTLVQSS

-1409 SVGMAHAASHGFG
+1409 SVGMPHAASHSFG

-1441 ISDCYTKMTMFAMKA
+1441 ISDCYTKMIMFAMKT

-1531 HTGTEQSFKPMAW
+1531 HTGTDQSFKPMAW

-1551 LIPVGFDLLN
+1551 LVSVGFDLLN
-1561 GSAPK
+1561 DATPK
-1566 HSGGAMH
+1566 RSGGAMH

-1592 PSMNDES
+1592 PSIDDAS
-1599 SLKRPNEAHVHN
+1599 SLRHPNDSHVHSDSN
-1611 DANGP
+1611 AP

-1668 LLVGLLEYTAM
+1668 LLVGLLEHTAM
-1679 ENPPAAG
+1679 ENPPPAG
-1686 DGAASGEVLIAALE
+1686 EGAASGEVLIAALE

-1724 IQGEETKEPDDAK
+1724 LQGEESKEANA
-1737 EQEGAKSEETGD
+1737 QEEAKSEDAGD
-1749 AAERPWQPN
+1749 TEQQPN

-1763 LEEKCRSNPDLLD
+1763 LEDKCRSYPDLLD
-1776 QLFSSKDDT
+1776 QLFHSKDDAGST
-1785 GSAGERTPPIEEVDG
+1785 GGRTPPIEEIDS
-1800 ENVEEE
+1800 EHVEEE
-1806 NDSDEAS
+1806 DSSDGGN

>member
-1 MAAVR
+1 
-6 SVLLSDIQSVL
+6 
-17 SLARRRHGFLLSA
+17 
-30 TSGQRSNQQSPLAVF
+30 
-45 QSFSL
+45 
-50 LRGRLLR
+50 
-57 SESEWRCLYAA
+57 
-68 EPPLIDTFSA
+68 
-78 IFDVFWT
+78 
-85 DMAELSPVNVV
+85 MAELSPVNVV
-96 KPFLDVIRHDHASS
+96 RPFLDVIRHEHASS

-116 LEAVMNFLR
+116 LQAMENFLQT
-125 SWPWAEVKDQN
+125 WPWAEVRDQN
-136 GAADALSDIVD
+136 AAADAVSDIVD
-147 AVSHCRFQETG
+147 AVSHCRYQETG
-158 VESDQN
+158 AESDQN
-164 VLVLVVHVLHA
+164 VLALVVHVLHA
-175 VVRSPCGASLSDHS
+175 VVRSPCGSRLSDHS

-197 YALSRGNRHDPHI
+197 YALSR
-210 TLPLRSTGT
+210 
-219 NFLHDTVA
+219 
-227 FIFSN
+227 
-232 AAIYSDLAPVAE
+232 
-244 PATAS
+244 AS
-249 SDPLRP
+249 RYD
-255 GFGLPCAV
+255 
-263 KIVGFLC
+263 
-270 QKLHQKNYV
+270 
-279 PPPAPDAPATASG
+279 
-292 NTTSR
+292 
-297 REVLLS
+297 
-303 FSLLQRALIACDAE
+303 RALIACDAD
-317 LMTGVPSLMLFIKDD
+317 LVTGVPSLMLFIKDD

-344 ACAELKIPVVCLE
+344 ACSELKIPVVCLE
-357 LIRLLWSKLR
+357 IIRLLWSKLR

-374 EALFNGVFYHT
+374 EAIFNGVFSHT
-385 MHWCLANMD
+385 LHWTIANLD
-394 VNSPEFPRGDDVAPP
+394 VNNPEFPRGSDVTPP
-409 AGGASGQPDEKP
+409 TSAAAADGQANEKP
-421 VTMVDAASDE
+421 VVVVDAAIDE
-431 FSGDMLSKSRLYN
+431 FSGEMMSQSRLFS

-481 TLFELL
+481 NLFELL

-500 SHEET
+500 SHEEA
-505 HFLWAQAVGE
+505 HFLWAQAIGE

-523 ALYVVHLRTHP
+523 ALYVVYLRTEQQQP
-534 EMPVVS
+534 KINS
-540 GDSSN
+540 IADGGDS
-545 GPSDEEMNEDALLVE
+545 GGTPSDDESHDDTLLVDQEE
-560 QDEQFSPADA
+560 QPRPADGA
-570 EEFASAEVLFKKRQ
+570 GFASADVLFKKRQ

-615 PLDSMSL
+615 PLDSSSL

-665 HRDVLTDFVRS
+665 HRDVLTNFVHS
-676 CNFEGESIVT
+676 FNFEGESIVT

-750 RSDKKMKLADFIK
+750 RGDKKMKLGDFLK

-772 SKGLDL
+772 SKGQDL

-818 AESNP
+818 AESDP

-834 VHLRSSSTPRGIGI
+834 LHLRSSSTPRAL
-848 VHGTSSPLAPD
+848 GTTRGVSSPLAPD
-859 AMRTMKQARL
+859 VMRTMKPARL
-869 TKSASS
+869 AKSASS
-875 PANGATALPKSATWE
+875 PAKNGFAPASPAKDRPEEQSDALNEFVPL
-890 QQDGVDGLAPLYA
+890 DG

-913 FELVQ
+913 FELIQ
-918 QSLVRAFSSVFQQFV
+918 QNLVRAFASVFQQFV
-933 VDSQAKDAARGEDL
+933 EDSNAKDAGRDGDL
-947 SVGGS
+947 SSLADGDYAGT
-952 YEMHYV
+952 YV
-958 PQKSA
+958 PQKST
-963 LQLACNGFVLCAAV
+963 LQLACNGFVLCSAV
-977 ASHLSLVEHCNS
+977 ASHLSLMEHCNA
-989 LFIRLCKYTSLLS
+989 LFVRLCKYTALLS
-1002 SDIYPT
+1002 SEIYPA
-1008 GYNSRENGIW
+1008 GYNGRENGIW
-1018 VYCDNQS
+1018 MYCNNQS

-1031 AVLKLVSTCSLA
+1031 AVLKLVSTCSLS
-1043 LHSRSWKYF
+1043 LGSRSWKYF

-1065 PSRIMYPS
+1065 PMRILHPR
-1073 DEIKLELMT
+1073 EELNLELMT
-1082 PDERLEFIDLV
+1082 SDERLEFIDLV
-1093 YQNKKELERKIALSA
+1093 YQNKEELERKIALNA
-1108 QEQDGGNGDA
+1108 QELDGDSGNS

-1126 WLLSALDSNLGGSAP
+1126 WLLSALDSNIGGSVSGVSAP
-1141 GSTTPTKSH
+1141 LKSH

-1173 IEGKTPKLQPSDGDE
+1173 IEGRQPRKQVADGE
-1188 HDPRGEFGTDQWI
+1188 HDTRGEFGTDEWI

-1211 FLMQDVASLPSR
+1211 FLIQDVASLPSR
-1223 ALAEVIEALHDETL
+1223 ALAEVIEALHDEIL
-1237 LVLRGPNEKES
+1237 QALRGPEENPP
-1248 QKDRKKST
+1248 QKDRKKVT
-1256 KLSLSQG
+1256 KLALSQG

-1286 TNDED
+1286 ADDED
-1291 GISAIL
+1291 GISAVL

-1305 EFLRPVLLTNHSPS
+1305 EFLRPVLLTNSSLS

-1328 LLHKSIN
+1328 LLQKSIN

-1341 TRTHSDANG
+1341 TRTRNDACG
-1350 LLLVNFLGTLMEMSG
+1350 LLLVNFLGSLMEMSG

-1376 IMCGLD
+1376 IMGGLD
-1382 RYVTLVQPS
+1382 RYVALVQPT
-1391 NLHYSRMD
+1391 NLHYTRMD

-1409 SVGMAHAASHGFG
+1409 SVGMPHAASHAFG

-1434 GDGNEIL
+1434 VDGNEIL
-1441 ISDCYTKMTMFAMKA
+1441 ISDCYTKMIMFAMKL
-1456 RDPHDSWTPSRPI
+1456 RDPHDAWAPSRPI

-1498 VVSRHLLLNQIKQE
+1498 IVSRHLLLNQITQE
-1512 LSNDLVVAAIE
+1512 LSNELVVKAIE

-1531 HTGTEQSFKPMAW
+1531 HSGTEQSFKATAW
-1544 LDVLRYG
+1544 LDILRYG
-1551 LIPVGFDLLN
+1551 LVPVGFDLLN
-1561 GSAPK
+1561 GKAAKNSSATLQ
-1566 HSGGAMH
+1566 

-1579 ETNSPFL
+1579 ETNSSFL

-1592 PSMNDES
+1592 PSDDDES
-1599 SLKRPNEAHVHN
+1599 AMQHPNGAHMHRDVKGH
-1611 DANGP
+1611 
-1616 TGRRRRPSTMKD
+1616 TTRRRRPSTMKD

-1651 KLQTCAK
+1651 KLLSCSK
-1658 FPSVWEDVAE
+1658 FPSVWEDVVE
-1668 LLVGLLEYTAM
+1668 LLVGLLEHTAM
-1679 ENPPAAG
+1679 ENPSSSS

-1708 EEILEHS
+1708 EEILEHG
-1715 KGIVRRLAV
+1715 KGIVRRLTV
-1724 IQGEETKEPDDAK
+1724 LQDGAK
-1737 EQEGAKSEETGD
+1737 QQIDGQEGAADVGG
-1749 AAERPWQPN
+1749 AQQPHALVH
-1758 VLMQV
+1758 VLVEQCHAHPG
-1763 LEEKCRSNPDLLD
+1763 LFE
-1776 QLFSSKDDT
+1776 QLFPSKDDAAST
-1785 GSAGERTPPIEEVDG
+1785 GEQTPPVEEVDG
-1800 ENVEEE
+1800 AAAEEH
-1806 NDSDEAS
+1806 DSDEAS

>member
-1 MAAVR
+1 MAAAR
-6 SVLLSDIQSVL
+6 SELLSDIQSVL
-17 SLARRRHGFLLSA
+17 SLARRRHGFLLSG
-30 TSGQRSNQQSPLAVF
+30 TSDQRSKQEGPLAVF
-45 QSFSL
+45 QSFSV

-57 SESEWRCLYAA
+57 CEN
-68 EPPLIDTFSA
+68 
-78 IFDVFWT
+78 
-85 DMAELSPVNVV
+85 MAELSPVNVV
-96 KPFLDVIRHDHASS
+96 KPFLDVIRHEHASS

-116 LEAVMNFLR
+116 LQAVMNLLR
-125 SWPWAEVKDQN
+125 SWPWADVKDQN
-136 GAADALSDIVD
+136 AAADAVSDVVD
-147 AVSHCRFQETG
+147 AVSHCRFQETAI
-158 VESDQN
+158 ESDQN

-175 VVRSPCGASLSDHS
+175 VVRSPCGARLSDHS

-197 YALSRGNRHDPHI
+197 YVLSRGNRHDPHI
-210 TLPLRSTGT
+210 TLPLRSTAT

-232 AAIYSDLAPVAE
+232 AAIYSDLAPA
-244 PATAS
+244 AK
-249 SDPLRP
+249 PLRP

-270 QKLHQKNYV
+270 QKLHQRNFL
-279 PPPAPDAPATASG
+279 PPPAPDAPVGTTG

-297 REVLLS
+297 REGLLS

-317 LMTGVPSLMLFIKDD
+317 LITKVPSLMLFIKDD

-344 ACAELKIPVVCLE
+344 ACAELKVTVVCLE

-367 SELKMQV
+367 SDLKMQV
-374 EALFNGVFYHT
+374 EAIFNGVFCQT
-385 MHWCLANMD
+385 LHWSLANMD
-394 VNSPEFPRGDDVAPP
+394 VNNPDFPRGDNVTPP
-409 AGGASGQPDEKP
+409 AAGANGQTDDKT
-421 VTMVDAASDE
+421 VTVVEAALDE

-444 ISFEILDCLVDL
+444 ISFEIMDCLVDL

-481 TLFELL
+481 NLFELL

-505 HFLWAQAVGE
+505 HFLWAQAIGE

-534 EMPVVS
+534 EPLPLS
-540 GDSSN
+540 GDSS
-545 GPSDEEMNEDALLVE
+545 GPSDEENNEDALLVD
-560 QDEQFSPADA
+560 QDEQLVPAADGDS
-570 EEFASAEVLFKKRQ
+570 FASADVLFKKRQ

-635 NAVGVYLGAMGKEVK
+635 NAVGMYLGAMGKEVK

-665 HRDVLTDFVRS
+665 HRDVLTNFVRS
-676 CNFEGESIVT
+676 FNFEGESIVT

-750 RSDKKMKLADFIK
+750 RSDKKMKLIDFIK

-772 SKGLDL
+772 SKGQDL
-778 PDDFLTELYNTI
+778 PEDFLTELYNTI

-834 VHLRSSSTPRGIGI
+834 LHLRSSSTPRGVG
-848 VHGTSSPLAPD
+848 VTQNVSSPLAPD
-859 AMRTMKQARL
+859 VMRTMKQARL

-875 PANGATALPKSATWE
+875 PANGSAGLSKRGTWE
-890 QQDGVDGLAPLYA
+890 QQDGFDGLVPLYG

-913 FELVQ
+913 FELLQ
-918 QSLVRAFSSVFQQFV
+918 QSLVRAFGSVFQQFV

-947 SVGGS
+947 SVGSS

-963 LQLACNGFVLCAAV
+963 LQLACNGFVLCTAV
-977 ASHLSLVEHCNS
+977 ASHLSLVEHCNA
-989 LFIRLCKYTSLLS
+989 LFIRLCKYTALLS
-1002 SDIYPT
+1002 SDIYPV
-1008 GYNSRENGIW
+1008 GYNGRENGIW

-1031 AVLKLVSTCSLA
+1031 AVLKLVNTCSLS
-1043 LHSRSWKYF
+1043 LHSRSWKHF
-1052 FHVVSGLR
+1052 FHVMGGLR

-1065 PSRIMYPS
+1065 PSRILYPS
-1073 DEIKLELMT
+1073 DEMNLELMT
-1082 PDERLEFIDLV
+1082 SDERLEFIDLV
-1093 YQNKKELERKIALSA
+1093 YQNKEELERTIALSA
-1108 QEQDGGNGDA
+1108 QDQDGGNGDT

-1141 GSTTPTKSH
+1141 DSSTPAKSH

-1173 IEGKTPKLQPSDGDE
+1173 IEGTTPNKQPSDGENDS
-1188 HDPRGEFGTDQWI
+1188 RGEFGTDRWI

-1223 ALAEVIEALHDETL
+1223 ALAEVIEALHDEIL
-1237 LVLRGPNEKES
+1237 QVLQGPDEEAS
-1248 QKDRKKST
+1248 RKDRKKST

-1286 TNDED
+1286 PDDED
-1291 GISAIL
+1291 GISAVL
-1297 EAHYTQIL
+1297 EAHYTQML
-1305 EFLRPVLLTNHSPS
+1305 EFVRPVLLTNQSPS

-1328 LLHKSIN
+1328 LLQKSIN

-1341 TRTHSDANG
+1341 TRTRSDANG
-1350 LLLVNFLGTLMEMSG
+1350 LLLVNFLSTLMELSG

-1382 RYVTLVQPS
+1382 RYVTLVEPS
-1391 NLHYSRMD
+1391 NLRYTRMD

-1409 SVGMAHAASHGFG
+1409 SVGMPHAASHAFG

-1441 ISDCYTKMTMFAMKA
+1441 ISDCYTKMIMFAMKA
-1456 RDPHDSWTPSRPI
+1456 RDPHDTWAPSRPI

-1486 VEERLRFLGGMA
+1486 VEERLRFLGGMT

-1531 HTGTEQSFKPMAW
+1531 HTGTEQSFKPVAW

-1551 LIPVGFDLLN
+1551 LVPVGFDLLN
-1561 GSAPK
+1561 GAGPK
-1566 HSGGAMH
+1566 HSGGGLH

-1592 PSMNDES
+1592 PSIDDEGSFQHPNDVYARS
-1599 SLKRPNEAHVHN
+1599 DSK
-1611 DANGP
+1611 GS

-1640 LLSLVVCEELT
+1640 LLSHVVCEELT
-1651 KLQTCAK
+1651 KLQTCTK
-1658 FPSVWEDVAE
+1658 FPTVWEDVAE
-1668 LLVGLLEYTAM
+1668 LLVGLLDHTAM
-1679 ENPPAAG
+1679 ESPSSAA

-1715 KGIVRRLAV
+1715 KGIMRRLTV
-1724 IQGEETKEPDDAK
+1724 LQDEETKQEEGTHDA
-1737 EQEGAKSEETGD
+1737 EGVVQK
-1749 AAERPWQPN
+1749 PN
-1758 VLMQV
+1758 VLMSA
-1763 LEEKCRSNPDLLD
+1763 LEEKCRSHPDIYE
-1776 QLFSSKDDT
+1776 QLFASKDDT
-1785 GSAGERTPPIEEVDG
+1785 GSTGGLTPPIEEVDG
-1800 ENVEEE
+1800 EAPEEQM
-1806 NDSDEAS
+1806 DSDEAS

>member
-1 MAAVR
+1 MAAAR

-17 SLARRRHGFLLSA
+17 SLARRRHGFLLSG
-30 TSGQRSNQQSPLAVF
+30 SSSQRSKQESPLAVF

-57 SESEWRCLYAA
+57 CEN
-68 EPPLIDTFSA
+68 
-78 IFDVFWT
+78 
-85 DMAELSPVNVV
+85 MAELSPVNVV
-96 KPFLDVIRHDHASS
+96 KPFLDVIRHEHASS
-110 TVTGAA
+110 TVTAAA
-116 LEAVMNFLR
+116 LQAVMNFLHT
-125 SWPWAEVKDQN
+125 WPWTDVKDQN
-136 GAADALSDIVD
+136 AAADAAADIVD

-158 VESDQN
+158 VENDQN

-175 VVRSPCGASLSDHS
+175 VVRSPLSDHA

-210 TLPLRSTGT
+210 TLPLRSTAT

-232 AAIYSDLAPVAE
+232 PSIYSDLAPVAA
-244 PATAS
+244 PANAGS
-249 SDPLRP
+249 EPLRP

-270 QKLHQKNYV
+270 QKLHQRNFV
-279 PPPAPDAPATASG
+279 PPPAPDAPAANTG

-303 FSLLQRALIACDAE
+303 FTLLQRALIACDAD
-317 LMTGVPSLMLFIKDD
+317 LITGVPSLMLFIKDD

-344 ACAELKIPVVCLE
+344 ACAELKVPVVCLE

-374 EALFNGVFYHT
+374 EAIFNGVFYHT
-385 MHWCLANMD
+385 MHWSLANMD
-394 VNSPEFPRGDDVAPP
+394 VNNPDFPRGDNATPP
-409 AGGASGQPDEKP
+409 NGDANGQASDKP
-421 VTMVDAASDE
+421 VVTVDAALDE
-431 FSGDMLSKSRLYN
+431 FSGEMLSKSRLYN

-481 TLFELL
+481 SLFDLL

-534 EMPVVS
+534 QIPVVS
-540 GDSSN
+540 GESSSP
-545 GPSDEEMNEDALLVE
+545 PSDEEIREETLLVDQEE
-560 QDEQFSPADA
+560 QLSPADGDT
-570 EEFASAEVLFKKRQ
+570 FASAEVLFKKRQ

-615 PLDSMSL
+615 PLNSMSL

-665 HRDVLTDFVRS
+665 HRDVLTNFVRS
-676 CNFEGESIVT
+676 FNFEGESIVT

-750 RSDKKMKLADFIK
+750 RADKKMKLIDFIR

-772 SKGLDL
+772 SKGIDL
-778 PDDFLTELYNTI
+778 PEDFLTELYDTI
-790 AKDEIKTF
+790 ANDEIKTF

-818 AESNP
+818 AESDP

-834 VHLRSSSTPRGIGI
+834 LHLRSSSTPRRIGATQG
-848 VHGTSSPLAPD
+848 VSSPLAPD

-869 TKSASS
+869 TKSAST
-875 PANGATALPKSATWE
+875 PANGTTVKTMKSGTWE
-890 QQDGVDGLAPLYA
+890 QQDRFDGLVPLYA

-913 FELVQ
+913 FELIQ
-918 QSLVRAFSSVFQQFV
+918 QSLVRAFGSVFQQFV

-947 SVGGS
+947 SISSS

-977 ASHLSLVEHCNS
+977 ASHLSLVEHCNAI
-989 LFIRLCKYTSLLS
+989 FIRLCKYTALLS
-1002 SDIYPT
+1002 SDIYPV
-1008 GYNSRENGIW
+1008 GYNGRENGIW
-1018 VYCDNQS
+1018 VFCDNQS

-1031 AVLKLVSTCSLA
+1031 AVLKIVSTCSLS

-1052 FHVVSGLR
+1052 FHVVSSLR

-1065 PSRIMYPS
+1065 PSRILYPS
-1073 DEIKLELMT
+1073 DEMKLELMT
-1082 PDERLEFIDLV
+1082 PEERLEFIDLV
-1093 YQNKKELERKIALSA
+1093 YQNKEELERKIALSA
-1108 QEQDGGNGDA
+1108 QDQDGSDGDS

-1126 WLLSALDSNLGGSAP
+1126 WLLSTLDSNLGGSAP
-1141 GSTTPTKSH
+1141 GSSAPTKSH

-1173 IEGKTPKLQPSDGDE
+1173 IEGKTPKKQSSVGE
-1188 HDPRGEFGTDQWI
+1188 HDPRGDFGTDLWI

-1223 ALAEVIEALHDETL
+1223 ALAEVIEALHDEIL
-1237 LVLRGPNEKES
+1237 QVLRGSDEKES
-1248 QKDRKKST
+1248 PKDRKKST

-1274 VISLSGSLFDGG
+1274 VIALSGSLFDGG
-1286 TNDED
+1286 ADDED
-1291 GISAIL
+1291 GISAVL

-1305 EFLRPVLLTNHSPS
+1305 EFLRPVLLTNHSPG

-1341 TRTHSDANG
+1341 TRTRSDANG
-1350 LLLVNFLGTLMEMSG
+1350 LLLITFLSTFMEMSG
-1365 DDELIRPFLTP
+1365 DDELIRPFLTS

-1382 RYVTLVQPS
+1382 RYVTLVEPS

-1409 SVGMAHAASHGFG
+1409 SVGMPHAASRAFG

-1441 ISDCYTKMTMFAMKA
+1441 ISDCYTKMIMFVMKA
-1456 RDPHDSWTPSRPI
+1456 RDPHDSWAPSRPL
-1469 DLLLFMF
+1469 DLLLYMF
-1476 DTLRPDAPNY
+1476 DTLRPDATNY

-1498 VVSRHLLLNQIKQE
+1498 VVSRHLLLNQINQE
-1512 LSNDLVVAAIE
+1512 LSNDVVVAAIE

-1531 HTGTEQSFKPMAW
+1531 HAGTERSFKAMVW

-1551 LIPVGFDLLN
+1551 LVPVGFDLLN
-1561 GSAPK
+1561 DAGPK

-1573 FGDDEE
+1573 FGEDEE

-1592 PSMNDES
+1592 PSFDDEHS
-1599 SLKRPNEAHVHN
+1599 SKHPTAPQAH
-1611 DANGP
+1611 AESKGP

-1651 KLQTCAK
+1651 KLQTCTK
-1658 FPSVWEDVAE
+1658 FPAVWEDVAE
-1668 LLVGLLEYTAM
+1668 LLVGLLEHTAM
-1679 ENPPAAG
+1679 ENPPSTG
-1686 DGAASGEVLIAALE
+1686 EGAASGEVLIAALE

-1715 KGIVRRLAV
+1715 KGIIRRLTMLQDEEAKDEEEEKEAP
-1724 IQGEETKEPDDAK
+1724 IGE
-1737 EQEGAKSEETGD
+1737 QVQ
-1749 AAERPWQPN
+1749 QPN
-1758 VLMQV
+1758 PLMQV
-1763 LEEKCRSNPDLLD
+1763 FEEKCRAHPDLVE

-1785 GSAGERTPPIEEVDG
+1785 GSTGGRTPPIEEVDG
-1800 ENVEEE
+1800 ENVEEQ
-1806 NDSDEAS
+1806 NDSDASS

>member
-1 MAAVR
+1 
-6 SVLLSDIQSVL
+6 
-17 SLARRRHGFLLSA
+17 
-30 TSGQRSNQQSPLAVF
+30 
-45 QSFSL
+45 
-50 LRGRLLR
+50 
-57 SESEWRCLYAA
+57 
-68 EPPLIDTFSA
+68 
-78 IFDVFWT
+78 
-85 DMAELSPVNVV
+85 
-96 KPFLDVIRHDHASS
+96 
-110 TVTGAA
+110 
-116 LEAVMNFLR
+116 
-125 SWPWAEVKDQN
+125 
-136 GAADALSDIVD
+136 
-147 AVSHCRFQETG
+147 
-158 VESDQN
+158 
-164 VLVLVVHVLHA
+164 
-175 VVRSPCGASLSDHS
+175 
-189 MWQLVESL
+189 
-197 YALSRGNRHDPHI
+197 
-210 TLPLRSTGT
+210 
-219 NFLHDTVA
+219 
-227 FIFSN
+227 
-232 AAIYSDLAPVAE
+232 
-244 PATAS
+244 
-249 SDPLRP
+249 
-255 GFGLPCAV
+255 
-263 KIVGFLC
+263 
-270 QKLHQKNYV
+270 
-279 PPPAPDAPATASG
+279 
-292 NTTSR
+292 
-297 REVLLS
+297 
-303 FSLLQRALIACDAE
+303 
-317 LMTGVPSLMLFIKDD
+317 
-332 LCSAILRYCRLG
+332 
-344 ACAELKIPVVCLE
+344 
-357 LIRLLWSKLR
+357 
-367 SELKMQV
+367 
-374 EALFNGVFYHT
+374 
-385 MHWCLANMD
+385 MD
-394 VNSPEFPRGDDVAPP
+394 VSNPDFPRGDNATLSTGD
-409 AGGASGQPDEKP
+409 GNDLASDKS
-421 VTMVDAASDE
+421 VTTVDAALDE
-431 FSGDMLSKSRLYN
+431 FSGEMLSKERLYN

-456 LAEATLLPDLYVNYD
+456 LAESTLLPDLYVNYD

-481 TLFELL
+481 SLFDLL

-500 SHEET
+500 SHEES

-534 EMPVVS
+534 QTPVVS
-540 GDSSN
+540 GDSSSP
-545 GPSDEEMNEDALLVE
+545 PSDEEIRDDTLLVDQEE
-560 QDEQFSPADA
+560 QQLPADDDT
-570 EEFASAEVLFKKRQ
+570 FASAEVLFKKRQ

-606 LQQNTFLPT
+606 LQQNAFLPT
-615 PLDSMSL
+615 PLDSTSL

-665 HRDVLTDFVRS
+665 HRDVLTNFVRS
-676 CNFEGESIVT
+676 FNFEGESIVT

-750 RSDKKMKLADFIK
+750 RADKKMKLIDFIR

-778 PDDFLTELYNTI
+778 PEDFLTELYETI

-818 AESNP
+818 AESDP

-834 VHLRSSSTPRGIGI
+834 LHLRSSSAPRKIG
-848 VHGTSSPLAPD
+848 VVQGVSSPLAPD

-869 TKSASS
+869 TKSAST
-875 PANGATALPKSATWE
+875 PANGIALPSKSGTWE
-890 QQDGVDGLAPLYA
+890 QQDGFDGIVPMYA

-913 FELVQ
+913 FELIQ
-918 QSLVRAFSSVFQQFV
+918 QSLVRAFASVFQQFV
-933 VDSQAKDAARGEDL
+933 VDSQAKDAARSEDL
-947 SVGGS
+947 SVGSS

-977 ASHLSLVEHCNS
+977 ASNLSLVEHCNA
-989 LFIRLCKYTSLLS
+989 LFIRLCKYTALLS
-1002 SDIYPT
+1002 SDIYPA
-1008 GYNSRENGIW
+1008 GYNGRENGVW
-1018 VYCDNQS
+1018 VFCDNQS

-1031 AVLKLVSTCSLA
+1031 AVLKLVSTCSLS

-1052 FHVVSGLR
+1052 FHVFSGLR

-1065 PSRIMYPS
+1065 PSRILYPS
-1073 DEIKLELMT
+1073 DEMELELMT
-1082 PDERLEFIDLV
+1082 SDERLEFIDLV
-1093 YQNKKELERKIALSA
+1093 YQSKEELERKLALSA
-1108 QEQDGGNGDA
+1108 QDQEGGDGDS

-1126 WLLSALDSNLGGSAP
+1126 WLLSALDTNLGGAAPESA
-1141 GSTTPTKSH
+1141 PTKSH

-1165 ASHTEDLV
+1165 ALHTEDLV
-1173 IEGKTPKLQPSDGDE
+1173 IEGKTPRAQTSDGE
-1188 HDPRGEFGTDQWI
+1188 HNPRGDFGTDLWI

-1223 ALAEVIEALHDETL
+1223 ALAEVIEALHDEIL
-1237 LVLRGPNEKES
+1237 HVLRGPNEKES
-1248 QKDRKKST
+1248 PKDRKKST

-1274 VISLSGSLFDGG
+1274 VIALSGSLFDGDVD
-1286 TNDED
+1286 DED
-1291 GISAIL
+1291 GVSAVL

-1305 EFLRPVLLTNHSPS
+1305 EFLRPVLLTNHSLS

-1328 LLHKSIN
+1328 LLHKAIN

-1341 TRTHSDANG
+1341 TRTRNDSNG
-1350 LLLVNFLGTLMEMSG
+1350 ILLITFLGTLMEMSG
-1365 DDELIRPFLTP
+1365 DEELIRPFLTS

-1382 RYVTLVQPS
+1382 RYVTLIEPS

-1409 SVGMAHAASHGFG
+1409 SVGMPNAASRAFG
-1422 LLERLVTEKIWN
+1422 LLERLVEEKIWN

-1441 ISDCYTKMTMFAMKA
+1441 ISDCYTKMIMFAMKA
-1456 RDPHDSWTPSRPI
+1456 RDPHDSWPPSRPL

-1476 DTLRPDAPNY
+1476 NTLRPDATNY

-1498 VVSRHLLLNQIKQE
+1498 VVLRYLLLNQIKQE
-1512 LSNDLVVAAIE
+1512 ISNDLVVAAIE
-1523 GLKHMLRE
+1523 ALKHMLRE
-1531 HTGTEQSFKPMAW
+1531 HAGTDQSFKAVAW

-1551 LIPVGFDLLN
+1551 LVPVGFDLVN
-1561 GSAPK
+1561 DAGPK

-1592 PSMNDES
+1592 RSLDDDN
-1599 SLKRPNEAHVHN
+1599 SLKHSAPSHT
-1611 DANGP
+1611 DPKGP

-1628 PLALRPHVVVVQ
+1628 PLALRPHVVIVQ

-1651 KLQTCAK
+1651 KLRACAK
-1658 FPSVWEDVAE
+1658 FPAVWEDVAE
-1668 LLVGLLEYTAM
+1668 LLVGLLEHTAM
-1679 ENPPAAG
+1679 ENPPSAG
-1686 DGAASGEVLIAALE
+1686 EGAASGEVLIAALE

-1715 KGIVRRLAV
+1715 KGIVRRLTI
-1724 IQGEETKEPDDAK
+1724 IQDGDKE
-1737 EQEGAKSEETGD
+1737 
-1749 AAERPWQPN
+1749 AASDELVQQPN
-1758 VLMQV
+1758 TLMQM
-1763 LEEKCRSNPDLLD
+1763 LEEKCRSHPDLIE
-1776 QLFSSKDDT
+1776 QLFSSRDDT
-1785 GSAGERTPPIEEVDG
+1785 GSTGGRTPPIEEVDG
-1800 ENVEEE
+1800 ENTEEQ
-1806 NDSDEAS
+1806 NDSDASS